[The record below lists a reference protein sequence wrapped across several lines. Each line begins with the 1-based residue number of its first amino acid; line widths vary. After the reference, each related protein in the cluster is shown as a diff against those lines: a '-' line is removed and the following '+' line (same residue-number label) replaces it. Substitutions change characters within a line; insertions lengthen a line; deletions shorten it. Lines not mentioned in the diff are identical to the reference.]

1 MAEQTCLRCGAPYEE
16 GATVCFVCGAPIG
29 EIETPT
35 QPVRAPKRAP
45 ETIELPAITPAR
57 GAPSGAPSGKGARGA
72 AGAVSGAAR
81 ARQAPG
87 ARAQTSGAS
96 KIALASRPGAARP
109 HARGKLPPPPP
120 PTRVRW
126 PFYLVLSVVL
136 ALFLGAGAVELR
148 ALLASPPVPKTQTY
162 HDPQHRFHFTRPGL
176 WQVTALP
183 DGALLTD
190 SAGVDSA
197 QINVSPLAPTP
208 GGGATPGASA
218 TPSPTPAPEVSVAN
232 TLATQLGLG
241 ARSVEPPQTFAGTVW
256 QQREGQVTGSDNV
269 IREIDLLVTIYNDQV
284 YAITLSSPITSFT
297 STNNLVYQ
305 PLLASFRFG

>member
-1 MAEQTCLRCGAPYEE
+1 MAEQTCLRCGASYEE

-45 ETIELPAITPAR
+45 ETVELPAISPLR
-57 GAPSGAPSGKGARGA
+57 GATSGAPRGKGARGA
-72 AGAVSGAAR
+72 VSGAR
-81 ARQAPG
+81 GAPG
-87 ARAQTSGAS
+87 MRAATSGAS
-96 KIALASRPGAARP
+96 KTALASRPGMGRIS
-109 HARGKLPPPPP
+109 ARGKLTPPPPA
-120 PTRVRW
+120 RVRW
-126 PFYLVLSVVL
+126 PFYLVIGVVVL
-136 ALFLGAGAVELR
+136 LFVGAGAVEVR
-148 ALLASPPVPKTQTY
+148 ALLAGPPIPKTQTY
-162 HDPQHRFHFTRPGL
+162 HDPQRRFNFTRPGL

-183 DGALLTD
+183 NGALLTD

-197 QINVSPLAPTP
+197 QITVSPVTAATQ
-208 GGGATPGASA
+208 ASATTTPGANA
-218 TPSPTPAPEVSVAN
+218 TPSPTAAPDVTAAN

-241 ARSVEPPQTFAGTVW
+241 ARSVQPSQAFAGAVW
-256 QQREGQVTGSDNV
+256 QQREGQVTGADNV
-269 IREIDLLVTIYNDQV
+269 IREVDLLVTIHDDEV

>member
-45 ETIELPAITPAR
+45 ETVQLPAITPAR
-57 GAPSGAPSGKGARGA
+57 GATSGARGA
-72 AGAVSGAAR
+72 TGAVSGAR
-81 ARQAPG
+81 G
-87 ARAQTSGAS
+87 ARGAVSGAS
-96 KIALASRPGAARP
+96 KTALASRPGAGRIAS
-109 HARGKLPPPPP
+109 RGKLAPPPPP
-120 PTRVRW
+120 ARVRW
-126 PFYLVLSVVL
+126 PIFLVIGVVL
-136 ALFLGAGAVELR
+136 VLFLGAGAVELR

-162 HDPQHRFHFTRPGL
+162 HDPQRRFSFTRPGL

-183 DGALLTD
+183 NGALLTD
-190 SAGVDSA
+190 SSGVDSA
-197 QINVSPLAPTP
+197 QITVSPVTSSPPASAST
-208 GGGATPGASA
+208 TPGAHA
-218 TPSPTPAPEVSVAN
+218 TPSPTPSPAVAAAN

-241 ARSVEPPQTFAGTVW
+241 ARSVQPPQMFAGAVW
-256 QQREGQVTGSDNV
+256 QQREAQVTGADNV
-269 IREIDLLVTIYNDQV
+269 IREIDLLVTIHDDQV